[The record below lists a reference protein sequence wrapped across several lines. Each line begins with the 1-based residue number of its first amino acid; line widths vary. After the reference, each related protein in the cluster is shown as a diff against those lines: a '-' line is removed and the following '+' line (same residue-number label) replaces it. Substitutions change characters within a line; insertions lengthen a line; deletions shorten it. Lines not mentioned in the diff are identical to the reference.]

1 MSDIKVFN
9 LNQGKVEKLPSNTIA
24 LEISLQKLFEDNLD
38 SLLGVR
44 FLAHEYQISSGRID
58 TLGLDENNCPV
69 IIEYKR
75 GENQNVITQGLFYLD
90 WLMDHKD
97 SFNILVMGKIG
108 KEKVEAIDWAAPR
121 LILVAGNFNKF
132 DLNAVKQMQ
141 RNIDLIRYHRFGDNI
156 LTLDLL
162 TPTTSGT
169 SPSAPSSNAN
179 KTIYKTVSD
188 IISQATPEQKALYG
202 TLREYLFSLGEDI
215 QEKHL
220 KYYVAFKR
228 MRNFACVEL
237 RQNRILI
244 YANLDPKTIDMQGGF
259 TRDMSNTGHFGT
271 GHVEITLSSES
282 DLDRAKPLL
291 QKAYEN

>member
-1 MSDIKVFN
+1 MSDIKLFN
-9 LNQGKVEKLPSNTIA
+9 LNDGKVEELPSHGFR
-24 LEISLQKLFEDNLD
+24 LETCLQKLFEDNLEN
-38 SLLGVR
+38 LLGVR
-44 FLAHEYQISSGRID
+44 FLAHEYKIPSGRID

-75 GENQNVITQGLFYLD
+75 GENQNVINQGLFYLD
-90 WLMDHKD
+90 WLMDHQD
-97 SFNILVMGKIG
+97 NFNILVINKIG
-108 KEKVEAIDWAAPR
+108 KEKKLEIDWATPR
-121 LILVAGNFNKF
+121 LICVAGSFNKF
-132 DLNAVKQMQ
+132 DMYAVKQIE
-141 RNIDLIRYHRFGDNI
+141 RNIDLIRYHKFGNNI
-156 LTLDLL
+156 LMLDLL
-162 TPTTSGT
+162 TATTSNT
-169 SPSAPSSNAN
+169 SPSTPSSNAD

-188 IISQATPEQKALYG
+188 NINQAAPEQKALYE
-202 TLREYLFSLGEDI
+202 TLREYLLSLGEDI

-237 RQNRILI
+237 HQSKISI
-244 YANLDPKTIDMQGGF
+244 YANLNPKTIDMQEGF

-271 GHVEITLSSES
+271 GHVEIAISSES